1 MRELRQV
8 LRLVT
13 VKMPEIYVEI
23 IDEYAAMKGITRSE
37 AIREAI
43 RKAIIEQMTRKPGQD
58 IYPVEQVTVVEVV
71 E

>member
-1 MRELRQV
+1 MPLRV
-8 LRLVT
+8 IT

-23 IDEYAAMKGITRSE
+23 IDEYARLNNMTRSE

-43 RKAIIEQMTRKPGQD
+43 RKAIIEQMTKKPSQD
-58 IYPVEQVTVVEVV
+58 IYTTEQLIVVEVV